1 MSSDPNQER
10 GDPFGYR
17 EYIIKR
23 PWLSV
28 FDQSFRVCSPDGNRV
43 LYIRHPLLKLKDE
56 WNFYSDDRMQNL
68 LLRVSARKASGFK
81 IITDVFD
88 VPNHTLVGS
97 VRDRGVKSW
106 LLRDA
111 WDVISPE
118 ENTLGEM
125 VEESNSL
132 LRRFVPLLLGKWHM
146 VVNGREIFRLR
157 QEFRFFIKE
166 FHLTL
171 VDETVD
177 PRFSIACACL
187 ALMREI
193 MREKR

>member
-1 MSSDPNQER
+1 MSA
-10 GDPFGYR
+10 DPFGYR

-28 FDQSFRVCSPDGNRV
+28 LDRSFRVYCPDGNLV
-43 LYIRHPLLKLKDE
+43 LWIRHPFLKLKDE
-56 WNFYSDDRMQNL
+56 WNFYSDERMQSL
-68 LLRVSARKASGFK
+68 VLRVSDRKAGGLRM
-81 IITDVFD
+81 ITDVFD
-88 VPNHTLVGS
+88 GPTQALVGS
-97 VRDRGVKSW
+97 VRNRGLKSW
-106 LLRDA
+106 FVRDA

-132 LRRFVPLLLGKWHM
+132 LRRFFPLLLGKWHM

-157 QEFRFFIKE
+157 QKFRFFIKE

-171 VDETVD
+171 LDETVD
-177 PRFSIACACL
+177 PRFPIACACL